1 MASQAKIIDGTALAK
16 CVATPMPLK
25 LHSLTQYRSIRED
38 VAVKIKSIQTKFP
51 RFQPQ
56 LCIVQAG
63 DRPDSTT
70 YVRTKAKVAGE
81 VGIRFRHIQVP
92 VETSAEHIVQIVQEL
107 NSDESVSGILVQLPL
122 GDHITPAGERLVT
135 EAVSA
140 HKDVD
145 GYEFLRPTSISNLVD
160 YI

>member
-1 MASQAKIIDGTALAK
+1 VCRHSYAFKIALIDS
-16 CVATPMPLK
+16 V
-25 LHSLTQYRSIRED
+25 YRSIRED
-38 VAVKIKSIQTKFP
+38 VAVKIKSIQTKSP

-70 YVRTKAKVAGE
+70 YVRTKAKVAE
-81 VGIRFRHIQVP
+81 QVGIKFRHIQVP
-92 VETSAEHIVQIVQEL
+92 VETSAEHIVKVVQEL

-122 GDHITPAGERLVT
+122 GDHITSAGERLVT

-145 GYEFLRPTSISNLVD
+145 GYDFFTAGFNLGFSRI
-160 YI
+160 YLGSMLTI